1 MTTTF
6 DHERVTLVTGA
17 RSGVTIIVAVH
28 STVLGQAVGGAR
40 LWRYDDWSDGLTD
53 ALRLSRAMTM
63 KSALAGL
70 PFGGGKTV
78 IALTHD
84 YVLTPES
91 RRDIFLDLGDVV
103 ASLGGMYGVAE
114 DVGTTAEDMLVVS
127 ERTPYAY
134 GLPVANGGMGET
146 SEPTASAIYDCLR
159 VTANK
164 VFGTDDLSGRRM
176 TVVGLGQVGSRL
188 ARRLGADGAKLTVT
202 DVDPGKRDL
211 AAEVGAEWVSPADAL
226 SVETDI
232 LVPCALGGFL
242 THEVVGSLRCAAI
255 VGPANNQLATDDV
268 ADTLAAAG
276 ILWAPDFVV
285 SAGGV
290 VYGAEIENA
299 HRDPAVAMQAVARIA
314 GTLTGIYEHADAA
327 GVTPLAAATAVANEH
342 IEQARAAGSR
352 TQP

>member
-1 MTTTF
+1 MTTNLE
-6 DHERVTLVTGA
+6 HERVTLVIGA
-17 RSGVTIIVAVH
+17 RSGVPIIVAVH
-28 STVLGQAVGGAR
+28 STALGQAVGGCR

-53 ALRLSRAMTM
+53 ALRLSRAMTL

-78 IALTHD
+78 IALSHD

-103 ASLGGMYGVAE
+103 ESLGGMYGVAE
-114 DVGTTAEDMLVVS
+114 DVGTTAEDMLIVS
-127 ERTPYAY
+127 ERTRFAY

-146 SEPTASAIYDCLR
+146 SDPTASAIYDCIR
-159 VTANK
+159 VTAGK
-164 VFGTDDLSGRRM
+164 VFGTDDLAGRRM
-176 TVVGLGQVGSRL
+176 TIVGLGQVGSRL

-202 DVDPGKRDL
+202 DVDEGKREI
-211 AAEVGAEWVSPADAL
+211 ATEVGAEWVAPQEAL
-226 SVETDI
+226 TAETDLLI
-232 LVPCALGGFL
+232 PCALGGFL

-276 ILWAPDFVV
+276 ILWAPDFVA

-290 VYGAEIENA
+290 VYGAEIEVA
-299 HRDPAVAMQAVARIA
+299 HKTREQAMESVGRVG
-314 GTLTGIYEHADAA
+314 GTLSGIFERAEAE
-327 GVTPLAAATAVANEH
+327 GITPLAAASAIADDH
-342 IEQARAAGSR
+342 IAHASR
-352 TQP
+352 QG